1 MEQKEKGLKGL
12 NVYFITPN
20 CSITGNKEEH
30 VTNYQNA
37 NSNQFKEVT
46 VQKNKGII
54 KKEK

>member
-20 CSITGNKEEH
+20 FSITGDKEEH

-54 KKEK
+54 IKEK

>member
-1 MEQKEKGLKGL
+1 MEQKEKGL

-20 CSITGNKEEH
+20 FSITGDKEEH

-54 KKEK
+54 IKEK